1 MIRIYRKL
9 TTKPWSP
16 LGSNLEFLVKGKR
29 KDLWK
34 ATMSKKTVSDETT
47 GLPGSS
53 RTLRTTP
60 SEELEE
66 LGSRRRLS
74 KAAAINKGKTLLGLS
89 RRDYLDQINLDLRS
103 HWTTTVTSSYDNT
116 EPNLINQLTKATK
129 TSRSP
134 DKNQGFPNFSPLES
148 YILWTMWQDLWDRT
162 GGGVIIVI
170 WKYEYQA
177 VYINIKANS
186 AGCQLLFY
194 NFHNVIKDP
203 VAFSH
208 ETLMRKSAYLQRSL
222 GWTELRGLCQSR
234 LSNNAHAL
242 CCSTGN
248 FALVLQNNL

>member
-1 MIRIYRKL
+1 MRLLCLCKVSNLIMIRIYRKL

-47 GLPGSS
+47 GLRGSS

-89 RRDYLDQINLDLRS
+89 RRDYLDQINLDLPS

-134 DKNQGFPNFSPLES
+134 DKNQGFSQFFSL
-148 YILWTMWQDLWDRT
+148 R
-162 GGGVIIVI
+162 IIHIVNH
-170 WKYEYQA
+170 
-177 VYINIKANS
+177 VTR
-186 AGCQLLFY
+186 F
-194 NFHNVIKDP
+194 
-203 VAFSH
+203 
-208 ETLMRKSAYLQRSL
+208 MR
-222 GWTELRGLCQSR
+222 
-234 LSNNAHAL
+234 
-242 CCSTGN
+242 
-248 FALVLQNNL
+248 